1 MEEISSVRVE
11 ICFFREQMWG
21 APYKHLRKQINLNG
35 VACVGDLIDIDMNI
49 AKEFHIVS

>member
-21 APYKHLRKQINLNG
+21 APYKHLQKQINLNG

-49 AKEFHIVS
+49 GNYVKLLS